1 MLEELGGVTVATTD
15 KKLLLLGKSSYIK
28 LLNLFHRPKVPTDE
42 HLPDLIWC
50 REPFFEELNEIEALN
65 DIPN

>member
-1 MLEELGGVTVATTD
+1 MLKKLGGVTVA
-15 KKLLLLGKSSYIK
+15 LIRSFHCNAYVAI
-28 LLNLFHRPKVPTDE
+28 LLNLLHRPRIPTDE